1 MSNYFLTGGTGRLGR
16 PLALY
21 LVRAGHELSLLV
33 RKESRRSAR
42 EWLAELRTT
51 EADTARRI
59 RLVTGD
65 LTRPELLDKR
75 DRASLEGVEVVVHAG
90 AYTGPKQDRG
100 WVWSHN
106 VRGTTHTLGLAA
118 ELPHLRRFVHIS
130 DVAVSGDITG
140 PFSETDLLRGQQFE
154 GTAYAESKMV
164 AERRVRASDVPWT
177 VLRAARN
184 APVDWLVEAASA
196 LAEHPGSLRRGVHL
210 VDPDSPS
217 NVAVYDTRHATRLL
231 RPLGLELVEYAR
243 ERGV

>member
-1 MSNYFLTGGTGRLGR
+1 
-16 PLALY
+16 
-21 LVRAGHELSLLV
+21 
-33 RKESRRSAR
+33 
-42 EWLAELRTT
+42 
-51 EADTARRI
+51 
-59 RLVTGD
+59 
-65 LTRPELLDKR
+65 
-75 DRASLEGVEVVVHAG
+75 
-90 AYTGPKQDRG
+90 
-100 WVWSHN
+100 
-106 VRGTTHTLGLAA
+106 
-118 ELPHLRRFVHIS
+118 
-130 DVAVSGDITG
+130 
-140 PFSETDLLRGQQFE
+140 
-154 GTAYAESKMV
+154 MV